1 MKKIIGL
8 SLVFCAFSSVASG
21 AVSGEIQPYPDYLSA
36 YVKTLVTAGCEQ
48 ALKGSSEDALIN
60 SRRLAHPPALPQ
72 RVQKPPPQIE
82 HRRKISAVRGP
93 HGQART
99 F

>member
-48 ALKGSSEDALIN
+48 ALKGSSEDALI
-60 SRRLAHPPALPQ
+60 P
-72 RVQKPPPQIE
+72 E
-82 HRRKISAVRGP
+82 
-93 HGQART
+93 
-99 F
+99 

>member
-36 YVKTLVTAGCEQ
+36 YVKTLVTAGCKQ
-48 ALKGSSEDALIN
+48 ALKGSSEDALI
-60 SRRLAHPPALPQ
+60 P
-72 RVQKPPPQIE
+72 E
-82 HRRKISAVRGP
+82 
-93 HGQART
+93 
-99 F
+99 